1 MAKYCSWCGEPLE
14 PGARY
19 CAECGARVL
28 ESVRVTGKGD
38 SDPMRGLDIV
48 GGNPIPASKT
58 TKLDLG
64 TLEALKLRD
73 SLPGD
78 DEPTHAKPSLA
89 SASAAHFG
97 GAKTTSLE
105 IPEVVEAP
113 EIIAVPEV
121 GDACGPAADRGAS
134 GAFEKVSNHD
144 AEARSAAT
152 EQAGP
157 ADAADSFNADEEVET
172 EASSKASEVDV
183 TDATDASESE
193 EACKSEEA
201 LADEAIE
208 VAEDDEPSDALR
220 AEVAGGEVDAET
232 LKDDATAEGVV
243 HGESGDASGEQP
255 ACGTDSERDHA
266 EGEVDAEADAAKVA
280 EADAADPAEAD
291 AAEPAEAD
299 ASKPAPSSEGPS
311 DAAPKPAA
319 VFDFDDEHEAVPVI
333 PREAQAAAAK
343 PGPISFDGTDT
354 LVLPSDAQPKH
365 FGLDRPDLRERKRKR
380 IFIALCCVIAVLVIA
395 ACVLAYVR
403 FGGQAGQE
411 SCPATGPK
419 RSSRPRRPPPRKARN
434 PETKADDDAAKASA
448 EAEALAREQSTP
460 TEEQIFQT
468 LSSEYSALDGYSNRI
483 VSCVD
488 DFNSWYIARDM
499 NKRQASQATAEKV
512 KSDLEAAKAEI
523 ENLKVSNSSPY
534 AADVANLIELYDCQ
548 IGRITSLTDA
558 WAVSVQYEVPSE
570 HQDEILAALSA
581 NYVSGNNPYL
591 ERYDELYP
599 SSKPVLK

>member
-73 SLPGD
+73 NLPSD

-134 GAFEKVSNHD
+134 GAFEKVSDHD

-152 EQAGP
+152 EQAGS
-157 ADAADSFNADEEVET
+157 ADAADSFDADEEVET
-172 EASSKASEVDV
+172 EASFEASEIDAA
-183 TDATDASESE
+183 DATDVSESE

-220 AEVAGGEVDAET
+220 TEVAGGEADAET
-232 LKDDATAEGVV
+232 LKDDAAAEGVE
-243 HGESGDASGEQP
+243 HGESDDASGEQP
-255 ACGTDSERDHA
+255 ACGIDSERDHA
-266 EGEVDAEADAAKVA
+266 EGEVDAEADAA
-280 EADAADPAEAD
+280 
-291 AAEPAEAD
+291 EPAEAD
-299 ASKPAPSSEGPS
+299 ASKPASSSEEPS

-380 IFIALCCVIAVLVIA
+380 IFIALCCVIAALVIA

-403 FGGQAGQE
+403 FGGQAGQDASQQQSQTQQE
-411 SCPATGPK
+411 APAA
-419 RSSRPRRPPPRKARN
+419 SSEEGEK
-434 PETKADDDAAKASA
+434 PETKAGDDAAKTSA
-448 EAEALAREQSTP
+448 DAEALAREQSTP

-534 AADVANLIELYDCQ
+534 AADAANLIELYDCQ
-548 IGRITSLTDA
+548 IGRIMSLTDA

-581 NYVSGNNPYL
+581 NYVGGNNPYL

>member
-58 TKLDLG
+58 TKLDLD

-134 GAFEKVSNHD
+134 GAFEKVSDHD
-144 AEARSAAT
+144 AEARFAAT
-152 EQAGP
+152 EQAGS
-157 ADAADSFNADEEVET
+157 ADAADSFDADEEVET
-172 EASSKASEVDV
+172 EASSEVSEVDAA
-183 TDATDASESE
+183 DATDASESE
-193 EACKSEEA
+193 EVCKSEEA

-220 AEVAGGEVDAET
+220 AEVAGGEADAET
-232 LKDDATAEGVV
+232 LKGDALSEGVE
-243 HGESGDASGEQP
+243 HGESDDASGEQP

-280 EADAADPAEAD
+280 EADAA
-291 AAEPAEAD
+291 EPAEAD

-319 VFDFDDEHEAVPVI
+319 IFDFDDEHEAVPVI

-365 FGLDRPDLRERKRKR
+365 FGLDRPDLKERKRKR
-380 IFIALCCVIAVLVIA
+380 IFIVLCCVIAVLVIA

-403 FGGQAGQE
+403 FGGQAGQNASQQQSQTLHE
-411 SCPATGPK
+411 APAA
-419 RSSRPRRPPPRKARN
+419 SSSEENEK

-534 AADVANLIELYDCQ
+534 AADAANLIELYDCQ

-581 NYVSGNNPYL
+581 NYVGGNNPYL

>member
-73 SLPGD
+73 NLPGD

-121 GDACGPAADRGAS
+121 GGACGLAANCGAS
-134 GAFEKVSNHD
+134 GAFENASNHD
-144 AEARSAAT
+144 AGARSAAT
-152 EQAGP
+152 EQAGS
-157 ADAADSFNADEEVET
+157 ADAADSFDADEEVET
-172 EASSKASEVDV
+172 EASSEASEVDAA
-183 TDATDASESE
+183 DATDASESE

-232 LKDDATAEGVV
+232 LKDDAATEGVE
-243 HGESGDASGEQP
+243 HGESDDASGEQP
-255 ACGTDSERDHA
+255 ACDTDSERDHV
-266 EGEVDAEADAAKVA
+266 EGEVD
-280 EADAADPAEAD
+280 AEAD

-299 ASKPAPSSEGPS
+299 ASKPAPSSEEPS
-311 DAAPKPAA
+311 AAAPKPVA

-403 FGGQAGQE
+403 FGGQAGQDASQQQPQTQQE
-411 SCPATGPK
+411 APAT
-419 RSSRPRRPPPRKARN
+419 SSEEGEK

-460 TEEQIFQT
+460 SEEQIFQT

-523 ENLKVSNSSPY
+523 ESLKVSNSSPY
-534 AADVANLIELYDCQ
+534 ATDVANLIELYDCQ

-581 NYVSGNNPYL
+581 NYVGGNNPYL

>member
-78 DEPTHAKPSLA
+78 DEPTHAKPSLD

-121 GDACGPAADRGAS
+121 GDVCGPAADRGAS
-134 GAFEKVSNHD
+134 GAFEKVSDHD

-152 EQAGP
+152 GQAGS
-157 ADAADSFNADEEVET
+157 ADAADSFNVDEEVET
-172 EASSKASEVDV
+172 EASSEASEVDA

-193 EACKSEEA
+193 EARESEEA
-201 LADEAIE
+201 FADEAIE

-220 AEVAGGEVDAET
+220 AEVAGGEADAET
-232 LKDDATAEGVV
+232 LKDDAATGGVE
-243 HGESGDASGEQP
+243 HGESDDASGEQP

-266 EGEVDAEADAAKVA
+266 EGEVDAEADAAKV
-280 EADAADPAEAD
+280 AEAD

-319 VFDFDDEHEAVPVI
+319 VFDFDDEHGAVPVI

-365 FGLDRPDLRERKRKR
+365 FGLDRPDLKERKRKR

-403 FGGQAGQE
+403 FGGQAGQDASQQQPQTQQE
-411 SCPATGPK
+411 APAA
-419 RSSRPRRPPPRKARN
+419 SSEENEK
-434 PETKADDDAAKASA
+434 PETKAGDDAAKASA

-512 KSDLEAAKAEI
+512 KGDLEAAKTEI

-534 AADVANLIELYDCQ
+534 AADAANLIELYDCQ

-581 NYVSGNNPYL
+581 NYVGGNNPYL

>member
-73 SLPGD
+73 NLPGD
-78 DEPTHAKPSLA
+78 DEPTHAKSSLA

-121 GDACGPAADRGAS
+121 GGACGPAADRGAS
-134 GAFEKVSNHD
+134 GAFEKVSDHD
-144 AEARSAAT
+144 AEARSTAT
-152 EQAGP
+152 EQAGS
-157 ADAADSFNADEEVET
+157 ADAADSFDADEEVET
-172 EASSKASEVDV
+172 GASYEASEVDAA
-183 TDATDASESE
+183 DATDASESE

-208 VAEDDEPSDALR
+208 VVEDDEPSDALR

-232 LKDDATAEGVV
+232 LKDDAAAEGVE
-243 HGESGDASGEQP
+243 HGESDDASGEQP

-266 EGEVDAEADAAKVA
+266 EGEVDAEADAA
-280 EADAADPAEAD
+280 
-291 AAEPAEAD
+291 EPAEAD
-299 ASKPAPSSEGPS
+299 ASKPAPSSEEPS

-395 ACVLAYVR
+395 ACALAYVR
-403 FGGQAGQE
+403 FGGQAGQDASQQQSQTQQE
-411 SCPATGPK
+411 APAA
-419 RSSRPRRPPPRKARN
+419 SSEENEK

-534 AADVANLIELYDCQ
+534 AADAANLIELYDCQ

-581 NYVSGNNPYL
+581 NYVGGNNPYL

>member
-38 SDPMRGLDIV
+38 GDPMRGLDIV

-134 GAFEKVSNHD
+134 GAFEKVSDHD

-152 EQAGP
+152 EQAGS
-157 ADAADSFNADEEVET
+157 ADAADSFDADEEVET
-172 EASSKASEVDV
+172 EASSEASEVDA

-220 AEVAGGEVDAET
+220 AEVAGGEADAET
-232 LKDDATAEGVV
+232 LKDDALNEGVE
-243 HGESGDASGEQP
+243 HGESDDASGEQP
-255 ACGTDSERDHA
+255 ACGTDSERDHT
-266 EGEVDAEADAAKVA
+266 EGEVDV
-280 EADAADPAEAD
+280 EAD
-291 AAEPAEAD
+291 AAEPAEVD
-299 ASKPAPSSEGPS
+299 ASKPAPSSEEPS

-365 FGLDRPDLRERKRKR
+365 FGLDRPDLRERKRKC

-411 SCPATGPK
+411 SAQQQVQTQQQAPAA
-419 RSSRPRRPPPRKARN
+419 SSEENEK
-434 PETKADDDAAKASA
+434 PETKAGDDAAKASA

-483 VSCVD
+483 VNCVD

-534 AADVANLIELYDCQ
+534 ATDAANLIELYDCQ

>member
-134 GAFEKVSNHD
+134 GAFEKVSDHD

-152 EQAGP
+152 EQAGS
-157 ADAADSFNADEEVET
+157 ADAADSFDADEEVET
-172 EASSKASEVDV
+172 EASFEASEVDAA
-183 TDATDASESE
+183 DATDASEFE

-208 VAEDDEPSDALR
+208 VAEDDEPSDTLR
-220 AEVAGGEVDAET
+220 AEVAGGEADAET
-232 LKDDATAEGVV
+232 LKDDALNEGVE
-243 HGESGDASGEQP
+243 HGESDDASGEQP
-255 ACGTDSERDHA
+255 ACGTDSERDHT
-266 EGEVDAEADAAKVA
+266 EGEVDV
-280 EADAADPAEAD
+280 EAD
-291 AAEPAEAD
+291 AAEPAESD
-299 ASKPAPSSEGPS
+299 ASKPAPSSEEPS
-311 DAAPKPAA
+311 DAAAKPVA

-365 FGLDRPDLRERKRKR
+365 FGLDRPDLKERKRKR

-395 ACVLAYVR
+395 TCVLAYVR
-403 FGGQAGQE
+403 FGGQAGQDASQQQSQTQQE
-411 SCPATGPK
+411 APAA
-419 RSSRPRRPPPRKARN
+419 SSEENEK
-434 PETKADDDAAKASA
+434 PETKADGDAAKASA

-523 ENLKVSNSSPY
+523 ENLKVSSNSPY
-534 AADVANLIELYDCQ
+534 AADAANLIELYDCQ

-558 WAVSVQYEVPSE
+558 WAISVQYEVPSE

-581 NYVSGNNPYL
+581 NYVGGNNPYL

>member
-78 DEPTHAKPSLA
+78 DEPTQVKPSAA
-89 SASAAHFG
+89 SAVAAHFG

-121 GDACGPAADRGAS
+121 GDTCGLAADRDAS
-134 GAFEKVSNHD
+134 DAFKGVSAHGTEAHFAV
-144 AEARSAAT
+144 AEH
-152 EQAGP
+152 AGS
-157 ADAADSFNADEEVET
+157 ADAADASDANEEVET
-172 EASSKASEVDV
+172 EVSSEAFEN
-183 TDATDASESE
+183 DAADAIDASGSE
-193 EACKSEEA
+193 GACESEEA
-201 LADEAIE
+201 LAAEAIE
-208 VAEDDEPSDALR
+208 AAEGDEPSDAGD
-220 AEVAGGEVDAET
+220 AEAAGGEASAET
-232 LKDDATAEGVV
+232 PSDAAAEDTEPA
-243 HGESGDASGEQP
+243 ESDDASGGQP
-255 ACGTDSERDHA
+255 ARGTDSECDDA
-266 EGEVDAEADAAKVA
+266 EGEADAEADGAKLAEA
-280 EADAADPAEAD
+280 EADA
-291 AAEPAEAD
+291 D
-299 ASKPAPSSEGPS
+299 ASESAPSGEEPS
-311 DAAPKPAA
+311 NAAPKPAA

-365 FGLDRPDLRERKRKR
+365 FGLDRPDLQERKRKR

-411 SCPATGPK
+411 SAQQQSQAQQQAPAA
-419 RSSRPRRPPPRKARN
+419 SSEESEK
-434 PETKADDDAAKASA
+434 PEAKADDEVAKASA
-448 EAEALAREQSTP
+448 EAEALAREQSAP

-523 ENLKVSNSSPY
+523 ESLKISNSSPY
-534 AADVANLIELYDCQ
+534 ATDAANLIELYDCQ

-581 NYVSGNNPYL
+581 NYVGGNNPYL

>member
-134 GAFEKVSNHD
+134 GAFEKVSDHD

-152 EQAGP
+152 EQAGS
-157 ADAADSFNADEEVET
+157 ADAADSFDADEEVET
-172 EASSKASEVDV
+172 EASFEASEVDAA
-183 TDATDASESE
+183 DAIDASESE
-193 EACKSEEA
+193 EARKPEEA

-208 VAEDDEPSDALR
+208 VAEDDESSDVLR
-220 AEVAGGEVDAET
+220 AEVAGGEADAET
-232 LKDDATAEGVV
+232 LKDDAAVEGVE

-255 ACGTDSERDHA
+255 ACGTDSERDHT
-266 EGEVDAEADAAKVA
+266 EGEVDAEADAAKV
-280 EADAADPAEAD
+280 AEAD

-299 ASKPAPSSEGPS
+299 ASKPAPSSEEPS

-319 VFDFDDEHEAVPVI
+319 IFDFDD
-333 PREAQAAAAK
+333 
-343 PGPISFDGTDT
+343 
-354 LVLPSDAQPKH
+354 
-365 FGLDRPDLRERKRKR
+365 
-380 IFIALCCVIAVLVIA
+380 
-395 ACVLAYVR
+395 
-403 FGGQAGQE
+403 
-411 SCPATGPK
+411 
-419 RSSRPRRPPPRKARN
+419 
-434 PETKADDDAAKASA
+434 
-448 EAEALAREQSTP
+448 
-460 TEEQIFQT
+460 
-468 LSSEYSALDGYSNRI
+468 
-483 VSCVD
+483 
-488 DFNSWYIARDM
+488 
-499 NKRQASQATAEKV
+499 
-512 KSDLEAAKAEI
+512 
-523 ENLKVSNSSPY
+523 
-534 AADVANLIELYDCQ
+534 
-548 IGRITSLTDA
+548 
-558 WAVSVQYEVPSE
+558 
-570 HQDEILAALSA
+570 
-581 NYVSGNNPYL
+581 
-591 ERYDELYP
+591 
-599 SSKPVLK
+599 

>member
-78 DEPTHAKPSLA
+78 DEPTHAKPGLA

-134 GAFEKVSNHD
+134 GAFEKVSDHD

-152 EQAGP
+152 EQAGS
-157 ADAADSFNADEEVET
+157 ADAADSFDADEEVET
-172 EASSKASEVDV
+172 EASSGVSEVDAA
-183 TDATDASESE
+183 DATDASESE

-208 VAEDDEPSDALR
+208 VAEDDEPLDALR
-220 AEVAGGEVDAET
+220 AEVAGGEADAET
-232 LKDDATAEGVV
+232 LKDDAAAEGAE
-243 HGESGDASGEQP
+243 HGESDDASGEQP

-280 EADAADPAEAD
+280 EADAA
-291 AAEPAEAD
+291 EPAEAD
-299 ASKPAPSSEGPS
+299 ASKPAPSSEEPS

-365 FGLDRPDLRERKRKR
+365 FGLDRPDLKERKRKR
-380 IFIALCCVIAVLVIA
+380 IFIVLCCVIAVLVIA

-403 FGGQAGQE
+403 FGGQAGQNASQQQSQTLHE
-411 SCPATGPK
+411 APAA
-419 RSSRPRRPPPRKARN
+419 SSSEENEK

-534 AADVANLIELYDCQ
+534 AADAANLIELYDCQ

-581 NYVSGNNPYL
+581 NYVGGNNPYL

>member
-78 DEPTHAKPSLA
+78 DEPTQVKPSAA
-89 SASAAHFG
+89 SAAAAHFG

-121 GDACGPAADRGAS
+121 GDACGFAADRGAS
-134 GAFEKVSNHD
+134 GAFEGVSAHGV
-144 AEARSAAT
+144 EAHSAVA
-152 EQAGP
+152 EQAGS
-157 ADAADSFNADEEVET
+157 ADAADASDADEEVET
-172 EASSKASEVDV
+172 EASSEALENDAVD
-183 TDATDASESE
+183 AIDASESE
-193 EACKSEEA
+193 GACKSEED
-201 LADEAIE
+201 LAAEAIE
-208 VAEDDEPSDALR
+208 AAEGDEPSDTGD
-220 AEVAGGEVDAET
+220 AEAAGGEASAET
-232 LKDDATAEGVV
+232 PSDAAAEDTEPA
-243 HGESGDASGEQP
+243 ESDDASGGQP
-255 ACGTDSERDHA
+255 ARDADSECDDA
-266 EGEVDAEADAAKVA
+266 EGEADAEADGAKLAEAEA
-280 EADAADPAEAD
+280 EADTSESALSGE
-291 AAEPAEAD
+291 EP
-299 ASKPAPSSEGPS
+299 SN
-311 DAAPKPAA
+311 AAPKPAA

-365 FGLDRPDLRERKRKR
+365 FGLDRPDLQERKRKR
-380 IFIALCCVIAVLVIA
+380 VFIALCCVIAVLVIA

-411 SCPATGPK
+411 GDQQQPQTQQQAPAA
-419 RSSRPRRPPPRKARN
+419 SSEESEK
-434 PETKADDDAAKASA
+434 PEAKADDEVAKASA

-523 ENLKVSNSSPY
+523 ESLKISNSSPY
-534 AADVANLIELYDCQ
+534 ATDAANLIELYDCQ

-581 NYVSGNNPYL
+581 NYVGGNNPYL

>member
-73 SLPGD
+73 NLPGD

-134 GAFEKVSNHD
+134 GAFENVSDHD
-144 AEARSAAT
+144 AEARFAAT
-152 EQAGP
+152 EQAGS
-157 ADAADSFNADEEVET
+157 ADAADSFDADEEVEI
-172 EASSKASEVDV
+172 EASSEASEVDAA
-183 TDATDASESE
+183 DATDASESE

-220 AEVAGGEVDAET
+220 AEVAGGEADAET
-232 LKDDATAEGVV
+232 LKDDAAIEGVV
-243 HGESGDASGEQP
+243 HGESDDASGEQP

-266 EGEVDAEADAAKVA
+266 EGEVDAEADAA
-280 EADAADPAEAD
+280 
-291 AAEPAEAD
+291 EPVDAD
-299 ASKPAPSSEGPS
+299 ASKPAPSSEEPS

-403 FGGQAGQE
+403 FGGQAGQDASQQQSQTQQE
-411 SCPATGPK
+411 APAA
-419 RSSRPRRPPPRKARN
+419 SSEEGEK
-434 PETKADDDAAKASA
+434 PETKAGGDAAKASA
-448 EAEALAREQSTP
+448 DAEALAREQSTP

-523 ENLKVSNSSPY
+523 ENLKVSSNSPY
-534 AADVANLIELYDCQ
+534 AADAANLIELYDCQ

-570 HQDEILAALSA
+570 HQDEILSALSA
-581 NYVSGNNPYL
+581 NYVGGNNPYL

>member
-78 DEPTHAKPSLA
+78 DEPTRAKPSAA
-89 SASAAHFG
+89 SAVAAHFG

-121 GDACGPAADRGAS
+121 GDACGLAADRDAS
-134 GAFEKVSNHD
+134 DAFRGVSAYG
-144 AEARSAAT
+144 AEAHSAAA
-152 EQAGP
+152 EQAGSADV
-157 ADAADSFNADEEVET
+157 ADASDANEEVET
-172 EASSKASEVDV
+172 EASSEVLEN
-183 TDATDASESE
+183 DAVDAIDASESE
-193 EACKSEEA
+193 EACKSEET
-201 LADEAIE
+201 LAAEAIE
-208 VAEDDEPSDALR
+208 ATEGDEPSDAGD
-220 AEVAGGEVDAET
+220 AETAGGEANAET
-232 LKDDATAEGVV
+232 PSDVAAE
-243 HGESGDASGEQP
+243 D
-255 ACGTDSERDHA
+255 
-266 EGEVDAEADAAKVA
+266 
-280 EADAADPAEAD
+280 
-291 AAEPAEAD
+291 AEPAESDD
-299 ASKPAPSSEGPS
+299 ASGAQPACDADSECDDAEAEAEAEASESAPSGEEPS
-311 DAAPKPAA
+311 NAAPKPAA

-365 FGLDRPDLRERKRKR
+365 FGLDRPDLQERKRKR

-403 FGGQAGQE
+403 FGGQTGQE
-411 SCPATGPK
+411 GDQQQPQAQQQAPAA
-419 RSSRPRRPPPRKARN
+419 SSEESEK
-434 PETKADDDAAKASA
+434 PEAKADDEAAKASA

-523 ENLKVSNSSPY
+523 ESLKISNSSPY
-534 AADVANLIELYDCQ
+534 ASDAANLIELYDCQ

-558 WAVSVQYEVPSE
+558 WAVSVRYEVPSE

-581 NYVSGNNPYL
+581 NYVGGNNPYL

>member
-78 DEPTHAKPSLA
+78 DEPTRAKPSAA
-89 SASAAHFG
+89 SAAAAHFG

-121 GDACGPAADRGAS
+121 EDACALAADRGAS
-134 GAFEKVSNHD
+134 GAFKGASAHGV
-144 AEARSAAT
+144 EAHSAVA
-152 EQAGP
+152 EQAGS
-157 ADAADSFNADEEVET
+157 ADAADASDADEEVET
-172 EASSKASEVDV
+172 GAPSEALENDAA
-183 TDATDASESE
+183 DATDASEPE

-201 LADEAIE
+201 LAAEAIE
-208 VAEDDEPSDALR
+208 AAEGDEPSDAGD
-220 AEVAGGEVDAET
+220 AEAAGGEAGAET
-232 LKDDATAEGVV
+232 PKDDAAAEDAEPA
-243 HGESGDASGEQP
+243 ESGDASGEQP
-255 ACGTDSERDHA
+255 ARGTDSECNDA
-266 EGEVDAEADAAKVA
+266 EGEADAEVDGAKLAEAEADA
-280 EADAADPAEAD
+280 
-291 AAEPAEAD
+291 D
-299 ASKPAPSSEGPS
+299 ASESAPAGEEPSN
-311 DAAPKPAA
+311 AAPKPAA

-365 FGLDRPDLRERKRKR
+365 FGLDRPDLQERKRKR
-380 IFIALCCVIAVLVIA
+380 VFIALCCVIAVLVIA

-411 SCPATGPK
+411 GDQQQPQTQQQAPAA
-419 RSSRPRRPPPRKARN
+419 SSEESEK
-434 PETKADDDAAKASA
+434 PEAKADNEAAKASA

-523 ENLKVSNSSPY
+523 ESLKISNSSPY
-534 AADVANLIELYDCQ
+534 ATDAANLIELYDCQ

-581 NYVSGNNPYL
+581 NYVGGNNPYL

>member
-121 GDACGPAADRGAS
+121 GDDCGPAADCGAS
-134 GAFEKVSNHD
+134 GTFENVSDHD
-144 AEARSAAT
+144 AEARSAAA
-152 EQAGP
+152 EQAGS
-157 ADAADSFNADEEVET
+157 ADAADASDTDGGIAT
-172 EASSKASEVDV
+172 EASSEVPEADAADV
-183 TDATDASESE
+183 LDASEAIGTEGANESE
-193 EACKSEEA
+193 EG
-201 LADEAIE
+201 LADEA
-208 VAEDDEPSDALR
+208 VVSSKNDDLSGAFDVEA
-220 AEVAGGEVDAET
+220 AGGEANAETPKVDA
-232 LKDDATAEGVV
+232 AAEDV
-243 HGESGDASGEQP
+243 EPAEADDASGEQT
-255 ACGTDSERDHA
+255 ARGADSERDDA
-266 EGEVDAEADAAKVA
+266 EGEVSAED
-280 EADAADPAEAD
+280 D
-291 AAEPAEAD
+291 AAEPAETDAD
-299 ASKPAPSSEGPS
+299 VDSSESVPSGEELS
-311 DAAPKPAA
+311 DATPKPAA

-403 FGGQAGQE
+403 FGGQAGQDASQQQPQTQQE
-411 SCPATGPK
+411 APAA
-419 RSSRPRRPPPRKARN
+419 SSEENEK
-434 PETKADDDAAKASA
+434 PETKADGDAAKASA

-523 ENLKVSNSSPY
+523 ENLKVSSNSPY
-534 AADVANLIELYDCQ
+534 AADAANLIELYDCQ

-581 NYVSGNNPYL
+581 NYVGGNNPYL

>member
-73 SLPGD
+73 NLPGD

-105 IPEVVEAP
+105 IPGVVEAP

-121 GDACGPAADRGAS
+121 GDACGPAADCGAS
-134 GAFEKVSNHD
+134 GALENVSNHD

-152 EQAGP
+152 EQAGS
-157 ADAADSFNADEEVET
+157 ADAADSFDADEEVEI
-172 EASSKASEVDV
+172 EASSEASEVDAA
-183 TDATDASESE
+183 DATDASESE

-220 AEVAGGEVDAET
+220 AEVDGSEADAET
-232 LKDDATAEGVV
+232 LKDDAATEGVV
-243 HGESGDASGEQP
+243 HGESDDASGEQP

-266 EGEVDAEADAAKVA
+266 EGEVDAEADAA
-280 EADAADPAEAD
+280 
-291 AAEPAEAD
+291 EPAEAD
-299 ASKPAPSSEGPS
+299 ASKSAPSSEEPS

-380 IFIALCCVIAVLVIA
+380 IFIALCCVIAALVIA

-403 FGGQAGQE
+403 FGGQAGQDASQQQSQTQQE
-411 SCPATGPK
+411 APAA
-419 RSSRPRRPPPRKARN
+419 SSEEGEK
-434 PETKADDDAAKASA
+434 PETKADDDAANASA

-523 ENLKVSNSSPY
+523 ESLKVSNSSPY
-534 AADVANLIELYDCQ
+534 AADAANLIELYDCQ

-581 NYVSGNNPYL
+581 NYVGGNNPYL

>member
-73 SLPGD
+73 NLPGD

-121 GDACGPAADRGAS
+121 GGACGPTADRDAS
-134 GAFEKVSNHD
+134 GTFENVSDHD

-152 EQAGP
+152 GQAGSV
-157 ADAADSFNADEEVET
+157 DAADSFDADEEVET
-172 EASSKASEVDV
+172 EASSEASEVDAA
-183 TDATDASESE
+183 DATDASESE

-232 LKDDATAEGVV
+232 LKDDAATEGVE
-243 HGESGDASGEQP
+243 HGESDDASGEQP
-255 ACGTDSERDHA
+255 ACDTDSERDHV
-266 EGEVDAEADAAKVA
+266 EGEVD
-280 EADAADPAEAD
+280 AEAD

-299 ASKPAPSSEGPS
+299 ASKPAPSSEEPS
-311 DAAPKPAA
+311 DAAPKPVA

-403 FGGQAGQE
+403 FGGQAGQDASQQQPQTQQE
-411 SCPATGPK
+411 APAA
-419 RSSRPRRPPPRKARN
+419 SSEEGEK

-460 TEEQIFQT
+460 AEEQIFQT

-523 ENLKVSNSSPY
+523 ENVKVSSSSPY
-534 AADVANLIELYDCQ
+534 AADAANLIELYDCQ

-570 HQDEILAALSA
+570 HQDEILTALSA
-581 NYVSGNNPYL
+581 NYVGGNNPYL

>member
-38 SDPMRGLDIV
+38 SDPMRGFDIV

-78 DEPTHAKPSLA
+78 DEPARAKPSAA
-89 SASAAHFG
+89 SAAAAHFG

-121 GDACGPAADRGAS
+121 GDACGLAADRDAS
-134 GAFEKVSNHD
+134 GAFKSVSVHG
-144 AEARSAAT
+144 AEAHSATA
-152 EQAGP
+152 EQAGS
-157 ADAADSFNADEEVET
+157 ADAADASDADEEVET
-172 EASSKASEVDV
+172 EASSEALEN
-183 TDATDASESE
+183 DAADAIDAPESE

-201 LADEAIE
+201 LAAEAIE
-208 VAEDDEPSDALR
+208 AAEGDEPSDAGD
-220 AEVAGGEVDAET
+220 AEAAGGEVGAET
-232 LKDDATAEGVV
+232 PSDAAAEGAEPA
-243 HGESGDASGEQP
+243 ESDDASGGQP
-255 ACGTDSERDHA
+255 ARDADSECDDA
-266 EGEVDAEADAAKVA
+266 EGEVDAEADGARLA
-280 EADAADPAEAD
+280 EADAD
-291 AAEPAEAD
+291 AD
-299 ASKPAPSSEGPS
+299 ASESAPSGEEPS
-311 DAAPKPAA
+311 NAAPKPAA

-365 FGLDRPDLRERKRKR
+365 FGLDRPDLQERKRKR

-411 SCPATGPK
+411 GDQQQPQAQQQAPAA
-419 RSSRPRRPPPRKARN
+419 SSEESEKLEA
-434 PETKADDDAAKASA
+434 KADDEAAKASA
-448 EAEALAREQSTP
+448 EAEALAREQSAP

-523 ENLKVSNSSPY
+523 ESLKISNSSPY
-534 AADVANLIELYDCQ
+534 ATDAANLIELYDCQ

-581 NYVSGNNPYL
+581 NYVGGNNPYL

>member
-73 SLPGD
+73 NLPGD

-121 GDACGPAADRGAS
+121 GDVCGPAADRGAS
-134 GAFEKVSNHD
+134 GAFEKVSDHD

-152 EQAGP
+152 EQAGS
-157 ADAADSFNADEEVET
+157 ADAADSFDADEEVET
-172 EASSKASEVDV
+172 EASEVDA

-193 EACKSEEA
+193 EACESEEA
-201 LADEAIE
+201 FADEAIE

-220 AEVAGGEVDAET
+220 AEVAGGEADAET
-232 LKDDATAEGVV
+232 LKDDALTEGVV
-243 HGESGDASGEQP
+243 HSESDDASGEQP

-266 EGEVDAEADAAKVA
+266 EGEVDVEADAAKV
-280 EADAADPAEAD
+280 AEAD

-380 IFIALCCVIAVLVIA
+380 IFISLCCVIAVLVIA

-403 FGGQAGQE
+403 FGGQAGQDT
-411 SCPATGPK
+411 SQQQPQTQQQAPAA
-419 RSSRPRRPPPRKARN
+419 SSEENEKS
-434 PETKADDDAAKASA
+434 ETKADDDAAKASA

-534 AADVANLIELYDCQ
+534 AADAANLIELYDCQ

>member
-78 DEPTHAKPSLA
+78 DEPTRAKPSAA
-89 SASAAHFG
+89 SAAAAHFG

-121 GDACGPAADRGAS
+121 GDACGLAADRGAS
-134 GAFEKVSNHD
+134 GAFKGASAHG
-144 AEARSAAT
+144 AEAHSAAA
-152 EQAGP
+152 EQAGS
-157 ADAADSFNADEEVET
+157 ADAADASDADEEVET
-172 EASSKASEVDV
+172 EASSEALENDAA
-183 TDATDASESE
+183 DATDASEPE

-201 LADEAIE
+201 LAAEAIE
-208 VAEDDEPSDALR
+208 AAEGDESSDAGDAEAAGGEANAETPSDAA
-220 AEVAGGEVDAET
+220 AEDAEP
-232 LKDDATAEGVV
+232 AE
-243 HGESGDASGEQP
+243 SDDASGGQP
-255 ACGTDSERDHA
+255 ARGTDSECDDA
-266 EGEVDAEADAAKVA
+266 EGEADAGADGAKLAETEADAEAS
-280 EADAADPAEAD
+280 E
-291 AAEPAEAD
+291 
-299 ASKPAPSSEGPS
+299 SAPSGEEPS
-311 DAAPKPAA
+311 NAAPKPAA

-343 PGPISFDGTDT
+343 PSPISFDGTDT

-365 FGLDRPDLRERKRKR
+365 FGLDRPDLQERKRKR

-403 FGGQAGQE
+403 FGGQTGQE
-411 SCPATGPK
+411 GDQQQPQAQQQAPAA
-419 RSSRPRRPPPRKARN
+419 SSEESEKPEAKAN
-434 PETKADDDAAKASA
+434 DEAAKASA

-468 LSSEYSALDGYSNRI
+468 LSSEYSALDSYSNRI

-523 ENLKVSNSSPY
+523 ESLKISNSSPY
-534 AADVANLIELYDCQ
+534 ATDAANLIELYDCQ

-581 NYVSGNNPYL
+581 NYVGGNNPYL

>member
-73 SLPGD
+73 NLPGD
-78 DEPTHAKPSLA
+78 DEPAHAKPSLA

-113 EIIAVPEV
+113 EVIAVPEV

-134 GAFEKVSNHD
+134 GAFENVSDHD

-152 EQAGP
+152 GQAGS

-172 EASSKASEVDV
+172 EASFGVSEIDV
-183 TDATDASESE
+183 ADATDVSESE
-193 EACKSEEA
+193 EARKSEEA

-208 VAEDDEPSDALR
+208 VAEDDEPSDALL
-220 AEVAGGEVDAET
+220 AEVAGGEADAET
-232 LKDDATAEGVV
+232 LKDDALTEGVE
-243 HGESGDASGEQP
+243 HGESDDASGEQP

-291 AAEPAEAD
+291 A
-299 ASKPAPSSEGPS
+299 SKPAPSSEGPS
-311 DAAPKPAA
+311 DVAPKPAA
-319 VFDFDDEHEAVPVI
+319 VFNFNDEHEAVPVI

-365 FGLDRPDLRERKRKR
+365 FGLDRPDLKARKRKR

-403 FGGQAGQE
+403 FGGQAGQDA
-411 SCPATGPK
+411 SQQQPQTQQQAPVA
-419 RSSRPRRPPPRKARN
+419 SSEENEK
-434 PETKADDDAAKASA
+434 PETKAGDDAAKASA
-448 EAEALAREQSTP
+448 GAEALAREQSTP

-488 DFNSWYIARDM
+488 DVNSWYIARDM

-534 AADVANLIELYDCQ
+534 AADAANLIELYDCQ

-581 NYVSGNNPYL
+581 NYVGGNNPYL

>member
-78 DEPTHAKPSLA
+78 DEPTRAKPSAA
-89 SASAAHFG
+89 SAVAAHFG

-121 GDACGPAADRGAS
+121 GDACGLSADRDASDAFKGVGAY
-134 GAFEKVSNHD
+134 G
-144 AEARSAAT
+144 AEAHSAAA
-152 EQAGP
+152 EQAGS
-157 ADAADSFNADEEVET
+157 ADAADASDADEEVET
-172 EASSKASEVDV
+172 EASSEVLEN
-183 TDATDASESE
+183 DAVDAIDASESE
-193 EACKSEEA
+193 EACKSEET
-201 LADEAIE
+201 LAAEAIE
-208 VAEDDEPSDALR
+208 ATEGDEPSDAGD
-220 AEVAGGEVDAET
+220 AETAGGEANAET
-232 LKDDATAEGVV
+232 PSDVAAE
-243 HGESGDASGEQP
+243 D
-255 ACGTDSERDHA
+255 
-266 EGEVDAEADAAKVA
+266 
-280 EADAADPAEAD
+280 
-291 AAEPAEAD
+291 AEPAESDD
-299 ASKPAPSSEGPS
+299 ASGAQPACDADSECDDAEAEAEAEAEASESAPSGEEPS
-311 DAAPKPAA
+311 NAAPKPAA

-365 FGLDRPDLRERKRKR
+365 FGLDRPDLQERKRKR

-403 FGGQAGQE
+403 FGGQTGQE
-411 SCPATGPK
+411 GDQQQPQAQQQAPAA
-419 RSSRPRRPPPRKARN
+419 SSEESEK
-434 PETKADDDAAKASA
+434 PEAKADDEAAKASA

-523 ENLKVSNSSPY
+523 ESLKISNSSPY
-534 AADVANLIELYDCQ
+534 ATDAANLIELYDCQ

-558 WAVSVQYEVPSE
+558 WAVSVRYEVPSE

-581 NYVSGNNPYL
+581 NYVGGNNPYL

>member
-73 SLPGD
+73 NLPGD

-121 GDACGPAADRGAS
+121 GDVCGPAADRGAS
-134 GAFEKVSNHD
+134 GAFEKVSDHD

-152 EQAGP
+152 EQAGS
-157 ADAADSFNADEEVET
+157 ADAADSFDADEEVEI
-172 EASSKASEVDV
+172 EASSEASEVDAA
-183 TDATDASESE
+183 DATDAPESE

-220 AEVAGGEVDAET
+220 AEAAGGEVDAET
-232 LKDDATAEGVV
+232 LKDDAATEGVV
-243 HGESGDASGEQP
+243 HGESDDASGEQP

-266 EGEVDAEADAAKVA
+266 EGEVD
-280 EADAADPAEAD
+280 AEAD

-395 ACVLAYVR
+395 ACVLVYVR
-403 FGGQAGQE
+403 FGGQAGQDASQQQSQTQQE
-411 SCPATGPK
+411 APAA
-419 RSSRPRRPPPRKARN
+419 SSEEGEKS
-434 PETKADDDAAKASA
+434 ETKADDDAAKASA
-448 EAEALAREQSTP
+448 EAEALAREKSTP

-488 DFNSWYIARDM
+488 DFNSWYITRDM

-534 AADVANLIELYDCQ
+534 ATDAANLIELYDCQ

-581 NYVSGNNPYL
+581 NYVGGNNPYL

>member
-78 DEPTHAKPSLA
+78 DEPTQAKPSA
-89 SASAAHFG
+89 ASAAAVHFG

-121 GDACGPAADRGAS
+121 GDACGLSADRDVSDAFKGVGAY
-134 GAFEKVSNHD
+134 GAEVH
-144 AEARSAAT
+144 SAAA
-152 EQAGP
+152 EQAGS
-157 ADAADSFNADEEVET
+157 ADAADASDADEEVET
-172 EASSKASEVDV
+172 EASSEVLENDAA
-183 TDATDASESE
+183 DATCASESE

-201 LADEAIE
+201 LAAEAIE
-208 VAEDDEPSDALR
+208 AAEGDEPSDAGD
-220 AEVAGGEVDAET
+220 AEAAGGETNAET
-232 LKDDATAEGVV
+232 PSDAATEDVEPAE
-243 HGESGDASGEQP
+243 SDDASGEQP
-255 ACGTDSERDHA
+255 ARGADSECDDA
-266 EGEVDAEADAAKVA
+266 EDEVGAEADGAKLA
-280 EADAADPAEAD
+280 EADT
-291 AAEPAEAD
+291 EAD
-299 ASKPAPSSEGPS
+299 ASESAPSGEEPS
-311 DAAPKPAA
+311 NAAPKPAA

-365 FGLDRPDLRERKRKR
+365 FGLDRPDLQERKRKR

-411 SCPATGPK
+411 GAQQQPQAQQQDPAA
-419 RSSRPRRPPPRKARN
+419 SSEESEK
-434 PETKADDDAAKASA
+434 PEAKADDEAAKASA

-512 KSDLEAAKAEI
+512 KNDLEAAKAEI
-523 ENLKVSNSSPY
+523 ESLKISNSSPY
-534 AADVANLIELYDCQ
+534 ATDAANLIELYDCQ

-581 NYVSGNNPYL
+581 NYVGGNNPYL

>member
-64 TLEALKLRD
+64 TLEALKRRD

-78 DEPTHAKPSLA
+78 DEPTQAKLSA
-89 SASAAHFG
+89 ASAAAVHFG

-121 GDACGPAADRGAS
+121 GDACGLTADRGAS
-134 GAFEKVSNHD
+134 DAFKGVSAYG
-144 AEARSAAT
+144 AEAHSAAA
-152 EQAGP
+152 EQAGSADV
-157 ADAADSFNADEEVET
+157 ADASDADEEVET
-172 EASSKASEVDV
+172 EASSEVLEN
-183 TDATDASESE
+183 DAADAIDAFESE

-201 LADEAIE
+201 LAAEAIE
-208 VAEDDEPSDALR
+208 AAEGDEPSDAGD
-220 AEVAGGEVDAET
+220 AEAAGGEVGAET
-232 LKDDATAEGVV
+232 PKGDATAEDAEPA
-243 HGESGDASGEQP
+243 ESDDASGEQP
-255 ACGTDSERDHA
+255 ARDADSECDDA
-266 EGEVDAEADAAKVA
+266 EGEANSEADGAKLAEAEAK
-280 EADAADPAEAD
+280 AD
-291 AAEPAEAD
+291 AD
-299 ASKPAPSSEGPS
+299 ASESAPSGEGS
-311 DAAPKPAA
+311 SNAAPKPAA

-365 FGLDRPDLRERKRKR
+365 FGLDRPDLQERKRKR

-403 FGGQAGQE
+403 FGGQTGQE
-411 SCPATGPK
+411 GAQQQPQAQQQAPAA
-419 RSSRPRRPPPRKARN
+419 SSEESEK
-434 PETKADDDAAKASA
+434 PEAKADDEAAKASA

-523 ENLKVSNSSPY
+523 ESLKISNSSPY
-534 AADVANLIELYDCQ
+534 ATDAANLIELYDCQ

-581 NYVSGNNPYL
+581 NYVGGNNPYL

>member
-73 SLPGD
+73 NLPGD

-121 GDACGPAADRGAS
+121 GDVCGTVADRGAS
-134 GAFEKVSNHD
+134 GAFEKVSDHD

-152 EQAGP
+152 EQAGS
-157 ADAADSFNADEEVET
+157 ADVADSFDADEEVET
-172 EASSKASEVDV
+172 EASSEVSEVD
-183 TDATDASESE
+183 ATDVSESE

-201 LADEAIE
+201 LVDEAIE

-220 AEVAGGEVDAET
+220 AEVAGGEADAET
-232 LKDDATAEGVV
+232 LKDDAVAESVE
-243 HGESGDASGEQP
+243 HGESDDASGEQP

-280 EADAADPAEAD
+280 EADAAES
-291 AAEPAEAD
+291 AEAD
-299 ASKPAPSSEGPS
+299 ASKPAPSSEEPS

-319 VFDFDDEHEAVPVI
+319 IFDFDDEHEAVPVI

-395 ACVLAYVR
+395 ACVLAYAR
-403 FGGQAGQE
+403 FGGQAGQDASQQQSQTQQE
-411 SCPATGPK
+411 APAA
-419 RSSRPRRPPPRKARN
+419 SSEENEK
-434 PETKADDDAAKASA
+434 PETKAGDDAAKASA

-523 ENLKVSNSSPY
+523 ENLKVSSNSSY
-534 AADVANLIELYDCQ
+534 AADAANLIELYDCQ

-581 NYVSGNNPYL
+581 NYVGGNNPYL

>member
-73 SLPGD
+73 NLPGD

-121 GDACGPAADRGAS
+121 GDVCGPAADRGAS
-134 GAFEKVSNHD
+134 GAFEKVSDHD

-152 EQAGP
+152 EQAGS
-157 ADAADSFNADEEVET
+157 ADAADSFDADEEVEI
-172 EASSKASEVDV
+172 EASSEVSEVDAA
-183 TDATDASESE
+183 DATDASESE
-193 EACKSEEA
+193 EACESEEA
-201 LADEAIE
+201 FADEAIE

-220 AEVAGGEVDAET
+220 VEVAGGEADAET
-232 LKDDATAEGVV
+232 LKDDAAAEGVV
-243 HGESGDASGEQP
+243 HGESDDASGEQP

-280 EADAADPAEAD
+280 EADAA
-291 AAEPAEAD
+291 EPAEAD
-299 ASKPAPSSEGPS
+299 ASKPAPSSGGPS

-343 PGPISFDGTDT
+343 PGPISFDGTNT

-365 FGLDRPDLRERKRKR
+365 FGLDRPDLRERKRKC
-380 IFIALCCVIAVLVIA
+380 IFIALCCVIAILVIA

-403 FGGQAGQE
+403 FGGQAGQDASQQQSQTLHE
-411 SCPATGPK
+411 APAA
-419 RSSRPRRPPPRKARN
+419 SSSEENEK

-468 LSSEYSALDGYSNRI
+468 LSSEYSALDDYSNRI

-534 AADVANLIELYDCQ
+534 AADAANLIELYDCQ

-581 NYVSGNNPYL
+581 NYVGGNNPYL

>member
-28 ESVRVTGKGD
+28 ESVKVTGKGD

-78 DEPTHAKPSLA
+78 DEPTQAKPSLA
-89 SASAAHFG
+89 NASAAHFG
-97 GAKTTSLE
+97 GAKTTALE

-121 GDACGPAADRGAS
+121 GDACGLAADRDAS
-134 GAFEKVSNHD
+134 DAVKGVSAYG
-144 AEARSAAT
+144 AEAHSAAV
-152 EQAGP
+152 EHAGSADV
-157 ADAADSFNADEEVET
+157 ADASDADEEVET
-172 EASSKASEVDV
+172 EASSEVLENDAADV
-183 TDATDASESE
+183 TCASESE

-201 LADEAIE
+201 PAAEAIE
-208 VAEDDEPSDALR
+208 TAEGDEPSDAGD
-220 AEVAGGEVDAET
+220 AEVAGGEANAETPSDAAAEDAEP
-232 LKDDATAEGVV
+232 AEVD
-243 HGESGDASGEQP
+243 DASGDQP
-255 ACGTDSERDHA
+255 ARDADSEWDDD
-266 EGEVDAEADAAKVA
+266 EGEVDAEADGAKLA
-280 EADAADPAEAD
+280 EAD
-291 AAEPAEAD
+291 AEAD
-299 ASKPAPSSEGPS
+299 ASESASSSEKPS
-311 DAAPKPAA
+311 NAAPKPAA

-365 FGLDRPDLRERKRKR
+365 FGLDRPDLQERKRKR

-411 SCPATGPK
+411 GDQQQPQAQQQAPAA
-419 RSSRPRRPPPRKARN
+419 SSEESEK
-434 PETKADDDAAKASA
+434 PEAKADDEAAKASA

-523 ENLKVSNSSPY
+523 ESLKISNSSPY
-534 AADVANLIELYDCQ
+534 ATDAANLIELYDCQ

-581 NYVSGNNPYL
+581 NYVGGNNPYL

>member
-38 SDPMRGLDIV
+38 GDPMRGLDIV

-134 GAFEKVSNHD
+134 GAFEKVSDHD

-152 EQAGP
+152 EQAGS
-157 ADAADSFNADEEVET
+157 ADAADSFDADEEVET
-172 EASSKASEVDV
+172 EASSEASEVDA

-220 AEVAGGEVDAET
+220 AEVAGGEADAET
-232 LKDDATAEGVV
+232 LKDDALNEGVE
-243 HGESGDASGEQP
+243 HGESDDASGEQP
-255 ACGTDSERDHA
+255 ACGTDSERDHT
-266 EGEVDAEADAAKVA
+266 EGEVDV
-280 EADAADPAEAD
+280 EAD
-291 AAEPAEAD
+291 AAEPAEVD
-299 ASKPAPSSEGPS
+299 ASKPAPSSEEPS

-365 FGLDRPDLRERKRKR
+365 FGLDRPDLRERKRKC

-411 SCPATGPK
+411 SAQQQVQTQQQAPAA
-419 RSSRPRRPPPRKARN
+419 SSEENEK
-434 PETKADDDAAKASA
+434 PETKAGDDAAKASA

-483 VSCVD
+483 VNCVD

-534 AADVANLIELYDCQ
+534 ATDAANLIELYDCQ

-558 WAVSVQYEVPSE
+558 WAVTP
-570 HQDEILAALSA
+570 D
-581 NYVSGNNPYL
+581 
-591 ERYDELYP
+591 RRD
-599 SSKPVLK
+599 

>member
-73 SLPGD
+73 NLPGD

-89 SASAAHFG
+89 SASATHFG

-134 GAFEKVSNHD
+134 GAFEKVSDHD

-152 EQAGP
+152 GQAGS

-172 EASSKASEVDV
+172 EASFEASEVDAA
-183 TDATDASESE
+183 DATDVSESE
-193 EACKSEEA
+193 EARKSEEA
-201 LADEAIE
+201 LVDEAIE

-220 AEVAGGEVDAET
+220 AEVAGSEADAET
-232 LKDDATAEGVV
+232 LKDDAATEGVE
-243 HGESGDASGEQP
+243 HGESDDTSGEQP

-266 EGEVDAEADAAKVA
+266 EGEVDAEAN
-280 EADAADPAEAD
+280 

-299 ASKPAPSSEGPS
+299 ASKPDLSSEEPS
-311 DAAPKPAA
+311 DATPKPVA

-365 FGLDRPDLRERKRKR
+365 FGLDRPDLRERKRKC

-403 FGGQAGQE
+403 FGGQAGQDA
-411 SCPATGPK
+411 SQQQPQTQQQAPAA
-419 RSSRPRRPPPRKARN
+419 SSEENEK
-434 PETKADDDAAKASA
+434 PETKAGDDAAKASA

-460 TEEQIFQT
+460 SEEQIFQT

-523 ENLKVSNSSPY
+523 ESLKVSNSSPY
-534 AADVANLIELYDCQ
+534 AADAANLIELYDCQ

-581 NYVSGNNPYL
+581 NYVGGNNPYL

>member
-38 SDPMRGLDIV
+38 GDPMRGLDIV

-134 GAFEKVSNHD
+134 GAFEKVSDHD

-152 EQAGP
+152 EQAGS
-157 ADAADSFNADEEVET
+157 ADAADSFDADEEVET
-172 EASSKASEVDV
+172 EASSEASEVDA

-220 AEVAGGEVDAET
+220 AEVAGGEADAET
-232 LKDDATAEGVV
+232 LKDDALNEGVE
-243 HGESGDASGEQP
+243 HGESDDASGEQP
-255 ACGTDSERDHA
+255 ACGTDSERDHT
-266 EGEVDAEADAAKVA
+266 EGEVDV
-280 EADAADPAEAD
+280 EAD
-291 AAEPAEAD
+291 AAEPAEVD
-299 ASKPAPSSEGPS
+299 ASKPAPSSEEPS

-411 SCPATGPK
+411 SAQQQVQTQQQAPAA
-419 RSSRPRRPPPRKARN
+419 SSEENEK
-434 PETKADDDAAKASA
+434 PETKAGDDAAKASA

-483 VSCVD
+483 VNCVD

-534 AADVANLIELYDCQ
+534 ATDAANLIELYDCQ

>member
-58 TKLDLG
+58 TRLDLG

-121 GDACGPAADRGAS
+121 GDVCGPAADRGAS
-134 GAFEKVSNHD
+134 GAFEKVSDHD

-152 EQAGP
+152 EQAGS
-157 ADAADSFNADEEVET
+157 ADAADSFDADEEVET
-172 EASSKASEVDV
+172 EASSEASEDDAA
-183 TDATDASESE
+183 DATDASESE

-201 LADEAIE
+201 LVDEAIE

-220 AEVAGGEVDAET
+220 AEAAGGEAAAET
-232 LKDDATAEGVV
+232 LKDDAATEGVV
-243 HGESGDASGEQP
+243 HGESDDASGEQP

-266 EGEVDAEADAAKVA
+266 EGEVDAEADAA
-280 EADAADPAEAD
+280 EPAEAD
-291 AAEPAEAD
+291 AEAD

-333 PREAQAAAAK
+333 PRETQAAAAK

-403 FGGQAGQE
+403 FGGQAGQDASQRQSQTQQE
-411 SCPATGPK
+411 APAA
-419 RSSRPRRPPPRKARN
+419 SSEEGDKS
-434 PETKADDDAAKASA
+434 ETKAGDDAAKASA
-448 EAEALAREQSTP
+448 EAEALAREKSTP

-534 AADVANLIELYDCQ
+534 ATDAANLIELYDCQ

>member
-73 SLPGD
+73 NLPGD

-121 GDACGPAADRGAS
+121 GDVCGPAADRGAS
-134 GAFEKVSNHD
+134 GAFEKVSDHD
-144 AEARSAAT
+144 AEARFAAT
-152 EQAGP
+152 EQAGS
-157 ADAADSFNADEEVET
+157 ADAADSFDADEEVET
-172 EASSKASEVDV
+172 EASSEASEVDA
-183 TDATDASESE
+183 TDATDASEFE

-208 VAEDDEPSDALR
+208 VAEDDEPSDVLR
-220 AEVAGGEVDAET
+220 AEVAGGEADAET
-232 LKDDATAEGVV
+232 LEDDAAVEGVE
-243 HGESGDASGEQP
+243 HGESDDASGEQP

-280 EADAADPAEAD
+280 EADAA
-291 AAEPAEAD
+291 EPAEAN
-299 ASKPAPSSEGPS
+299 ASKSAPSSEEPS

-333 PREAQAAAAK
+333 PRDAQAAAAK

-380 IFIALCCVIAVLVIA
+380 IFIALCCVITVLVIA

-403 FGGQAGQE
+403 FGGQAGQDASQQQSQTQQE
-411 SCPATGPK
+411 APAA
-419 RSSRPRRPPPRKARN
+419 SSEENEKPEIKAG
-434 PETKADDDAAKASA
+434 DDAAKAS
-448 EAEALAREQSTP
+448 AEALAREQSTP

-534 AADVANLIELYDCQ
+534 AADAANLIELYDCQ

-581 NYVSGNNPYL
+581 NYVGGNNPYL

-599 SSKPVLK
+599 SSKLVLK

>member
-121 GDACGPAADRGAS
+121 GDVCGPAADRSAS
-134 GAFEKVSNHD
+134 GAFEKVSDHD

-152 EQAGP
+152 GQTGS
-157 ADAADSFNADEEVET
+157 ADAADSFDADEEVET
-172 EASSKASEVDV
+172 EASSEASEVDA

-193 EACKSEEA
+193 EACESEEA
-201 LADEAIE
+201 LVDEAIE

-220 AEVAGGEVDAET
+220 AEAAGGEVDAET
-232 LKDDATAEGVV
+232 LKDDAATEGVV
-243 HGESGDASGEQP
+243 HGESDDASGEQP

-266 EGEVDAEADAAKVA
+266 EGEVDAEADAA
-280 EADAADPAEAD
+280 
-291 AAEPAEAD
+291 EPAAAD
-299 ASKPAPSSEGPS
+299 ASKPAPSSGGPS

-333 PREAQAAAAK
+333 PRETQAAAAK

-365 FGLDRPDLRERKRKR
+365 FGLDRPDLKARKRKR
-380 IFIALCCVIAVLVIA
+380 ILIALCCVIAILVIA

-403 FGGQAGQE
+403 FGGQAGQDA
-411 SCPATGPK
+411 SQQQAQTQQQAPAA
-419 RSSRPRRPPPRKARN
+419 SSEENEK
-434 PETKADDDAAKASA
+434 PETKAGDDAAKASA

-468 LSSEYSALDGYSNRI
+468 MSSEYSALDGYSNRI

-523 ENLKVSNSSPY
+523 ENLKVSSSSPY
-534 AADVANLIELYDCQ
+534 AADAANLIELYDCQ

-581 NYVSGNNPYL
+581 NYVGGNNPYL

>member
-78 DEPTHAKPSLA
+78 DECEQAKPRLA
-89 SASAAHFG
+89 SASAAHFS

-121 GDACGPAADRGAS
+121 GGACGLTVDRDAS
-134 GAFEKVSNHD
+134 DAFKGVSTHG
-144 AEARSAAT
+144 AEAHSAAA
-152 EQAGP
+152 EQADS
-157 ADAADSFNADEEVET
+157 ADAADAFDAHEEVET
-172 EASSKASEVDV
+172 EASSETSEVDAA
-183 TDATDASESE
+183 DAVCASESE
-193 EACKSEEA
+193 EARKSEEA

-208 VAEDDEPSDALR
+208 AAEGDEPSDAGD
-220 AEVAGGEVDAET
+220 AEAAGGGASAET
-232 LKDDATAEGVV
+232 PKGDAAAEDTEPAEADDAP
-243 HGESGDASGEQP
+243 GEQT
-255 ACGTDSERDHA
+255 ARGTDSECDEA
-266 EGEVDAEADAAKVA
+266 EGEVDAEADRTKLAEAEAKV
-280 EADAADPAEAD
+280 ETDTSE
-291 AAEPAEAD
+291 
-299 ASKPAPSSEGPS
+299 SAPSGEEPS
-311 DAAPKPAA
+311 NAAPKPAA

-365 FGLDRPDLRERKRKR
+365 FGLDRPDLQERKRKR

-403 FGGQAGQE
+403 FGGQSGQE
-411 SCPATGPK
+411 SAQQQVQTQQQTPAA
-419 RSSRPRRPPPRKARN
+419 SSEENEK
-434 PETKADDDAAKASA
+434 PETKAGDDAAKASA

-534 AADVANLIELYDCQ
+534 AADAANLIELYDCQ

-570 HQDEILAALSA
+570 HQDEILTALSA
-581 NYVSGNNPYL
+581 NYVGGNNPYL

>member
-78 DEPTHAKPSLA
+78 DEPTQAKPSLA
-89 SASAAHFG
+89 SGFAAHFG

-121 GDACGPAADRGAS
+121 GNAS
-134 GAFEKVSNHD
+134 GLTTDRDASNAFENINSHD
-144 AEARSAAT
+144 AEVHSAAA
-152 EQAGP
+152 EQAGFSGAADVSDADEGIEAEASFEVP
-157 ADAADSFNADEEVET
+157 EADAP
-172 EASSKASEVDV
+172 
-183 TDATDASESE
+183 DATGVSEAE

-201 LADEAIE
+201 LACEARE
-208 VAEDDEPSDALR
+208 TEEDDEPSGVLDG
-220 AEVAGGEVDAET
+220 EVAGDEANAET
-232 LKDDATAEGVV
+232 PK
-243 HGESGDASGEQP
+243 GDA
-255 ACGTDSERDHA
+255 AA
-266 EGEVDAEADAAKVA
+266 EDV
-280 EADAADPAEAD
+280 
-291 AAEPAEAD
+291 EPAEAD
-299 ASKPAPSSEGPS
+299 EASDEQPARGADSERDDAEAEVDVEADEATLAEVEVEADADASESVPSGEESSG
-311 DAAPKPAA
+311 AAPKPTA
-319 VFDFDDEHEAVPVI
+319 VFNFDDEHEAVPVI

-365 FGLDRPDLRERKRKR
+365 FGLDRPDLQERKRKR
-380 IFIALCCVIAVLVIA
+380 ILIALCCVIAVLAIA
-395 ACVLAYVR
+395 ACVLAYFR
-403 FGGQAGQE
+403 FGGQTGQNNVSQQGQTQQE
-411 SCPATGPK
+411 APAA
-419 RSSRPRRPPPRKARN
+419 SSEENEKSEAKTN
-434 PETKADDDAAKASA
+434 DEAAKASA

-523 ENLKVSNSSPY
+523 ESLKISSSSPY
-534 AADVANLIELYDCQ
+534 ATDAANLIELYDCQ

-581 NYVSGNNPYL
+581 NYVGGNNPYL

>member
-121 GDACGPAADRGAS
+121 GDACGLAANCGAS
-134 GAFEKVSNHD
+134 GAFEKVSDHD

-152 EQAGP
+152 EQAGS
-157 ADAADSFNADEEVET
+157 ADAADSFDADEEVET
-172 EASSKASEVDV
+172 EASSEVPEVDA

-201 LADEAIE
+201 FADEAIE
-208 VAEDDEPSDALR
+208 IAEDDEPSDALR
-220 AEVAGGEVDAET
+220 AEVAGGEADAET
-232 LKDDATAEGVV
+232 LKDDAAAEGVE
-243 HGESGDASGEQP
+243 HGESDDASGEQP

-266 EGEVDAEADAAKVA
+266 EGEVDAEADAAKV
-280 EADAADPAEAD
+280 AEAD

-365 FGLDRPDLRERKRKR
+365 FGLDRPDLKERKRKR

-395 ACVLAYVR
+395 ACVLAYAR
-403 FGGQAGQE
+403 FGGQAGQDASQQQSQTQQE
-411 SCPATGPK
+411 APAA
-419 RSSRPRRPPPRKARN
+419 SSEEGEQS
-434 PETKADDDAAKASA
+434 ETKAGDDAAKASA

-534 AADVANLIELYDCQ
+534 AADAVNLIELYDCQ

-581 NYVSGNNPYL
+581 NYVGGNNPYL

>member
-73 SLPGD
+73 NLPGD

-134 GAFEKVSNHD
+134 GAFEKVSDHG

-152 EQAGP
+152 EQAGS
-157 ADAADSFNADEEVET
+157 ADAADSFDADEEVET
-172 EASSKASEVDV
+172 EASSEASEVDAA
-183 TDATDASESE
+183 DATDAPESE

-220 AEVAGGEVDAET
+220 AEAAGGEVDAET
-232 LKDDATAEGVV
+232 LKDDAATEGVV
-243 HGESGDASGEQP
+243 HGESDDASGEQP
-255 ACGTDSERDHA
+255 ACGTDSERDHT
-266 EGEVDAEADAAKVA
+266 EGKVDVEADAAKV
-280 EADAADPAEAD
+280 
-291 AAEPAEAD
+291 AEAD
-299 ASKPAPSSEGPS
+299 ASKPAPSSEEPS

-403 FGGQAGQE
+403 FGGQAGQDASQQQSQTQQE
-411 SCPATGPK
+411 APAA
-419 RSSRPRRPPPRKARN
+419 SSEEGEKS
-434 PETKADDDAAKASA
+434 ETKADDDAAKASA
-448 EAEALAREQSTP
+448 EAEALAREKSTP

-534 AADVANLIELYDCQ
+534 ATDAANLIELYDCQ

-570 HQDEILAALSA
+570 HQDEILATLSA

>member
-1 MAKYCSWCGEPLE
+1 
-14 PGARY
+14 
-19 CAECGARVL
+19 
-28 ESVRVTGKGD
+28 
-38 SDPMRGLDIV
+38 MRGLDIV

-78 DEPTHAKPSLA
+78 DEPTQVKPSAA
-89 SASAAHFG
+89 SAAAAHFG

-121 GDACGPAADRGAS
+121 GDACGLAADRGAS
-134 GAFEKVSNHD
+134 GAFKGASTHG
-144 AEARSAAT
+144 AEAHSAAA
-152 EQAGP
+152 EQTGSADV
-157 ADAADSFNADEEVET
+157 ADASDADEEVET
-172 EASSKASEVDV
+172 EASSEALENDAA
-183 TDATDASESE
+183 DATDASEPE

-201 LADEAIE
+201 LVAEAIGA
-208 VAEDDEPSDALR
+208 AEGDEPSDTGE
-220 AEVAGGEVDAET
+220 AEAAGGEANAET
-232 LKDDATAEGVV
+232 PKGDAAAEGAEPA
-243 HGESGDASGEQP
+243 ESDDASGGQP
-255 ACGTDSERDHA
+255 ARGTDSECDDA
-266 EGEVDAEADAAKVA
+266 EGEANSEADGAKLAEAEAK
-280 EADAADPAEAD
+280 AD
-291 AAEPAEAD
+291 AD
-299 ASKPAPSSEGPS
+299 ASESVPAGEEPSN
-311 DAAPKPAA
+311 AAPKPAA

-365 FGLDRPDLRERKRKR
+365 FGLDRPDLQERKRKR
-380 IFIALCCVIAVLVIA
+380 IFIALCCVIVVLVIA

-403 FGGQAGQE
+403 FGGQTGQE
-411 SCPATGPK
+411 GAQQQPQAQQQAPAA
-419 RSSRPRRPPPRKARN
+419 SSEESEK
-434 PETKADDDAAKASA
+434 PEAMADDEAAKASA

-523 ENLKVSNSSPY
+523 ESLRISTSSPY
-534 AADVANLIELYDCQ
+534 ATDAANLIELYDCQ
-548 IGRITSLTDA
+548 IGRITSVTDA

-581 NYVSGNNPYL
+581 NYVGGNNPYL

>member
-134 GAFEKVSNHD
+134 GAFEKVSDHD
-144 AEARSAAT
+144 AEARFAAT
-152 EQAGP
+152 EQAGS
-157 ADAADSFNADEEVET
+157 ADAADSFDADEEVET
-172 EASSKASEVDV
+172 GASPEASEVDAA
-183 TDATDASESE
+183 DATDASGSE

-220 AEVAGGEVDAET
+220 AEVAGGEADPET
-232 LKDDATAEGVV
+232 LKDDAATEGVE
-243 HGESGDASGEQP
+243 HGESDDASGERP
-255 ACGTDSERDHA
+255 ARGSDSERDDA

-280 EADAADPAEAD
+280 EADAAE
-291 AAEPAEAD
+291 
-299 ASKPAPSSEGPS
+299 PAPSSEEPS
-311 DAAPKPAA
+311 DATPKPAA

-365 FGLDRPDLRERKRKR
+365 FGLDRPDLKARKRKR

-403 FGGQAGQE
+403 FGGQAGQDTFQQQPQPQQQA
-411 SCPATGPK
+411 PAA
-419 RSSRPRRPPPRKARN
+419 SSEENEK
-434 PETKADDDAAKASA
+434 PETKAGDDAAKASA

-523 ENLKVSNSSPY
+523 ESLKVSNSSPY
-534 AADVANLIELYDCQ
+534 AADAANLIELYDCQ

-581 NYVSGNNPYL
+581 NYVGGNNPYL